1 VTTCRPLEGLFVVST
16 ALNVPGPVALARLT
30 SMGARAVKIEP
41 PGGDPLIRHCRE
53 WYDVL
58 HDGIDID
65 RLDLKTP
72 EGQNRLED
80 HLSTAAVLITAQRQA
95 ALQRLGLHWER
106 LHERFPHLCQVA
118 IVGFSPPRE
127 NEPGHDLTYLAAEG
141 LVNPP
146 DVPRTLAVDL
156 VGAERAVSAVFAA
169 RAACGGDGAGRCIDV
184 ALSDVA
190 HMLAAPLR
198 HGLTAPGAILGGGF
212 PGYRLYRGRH
222 GWLAVAALEP
232 RFLERLRDE
241 LHGAE
246 LCEDR
251 LAAMFATRTAIEC
264 ERWGRDHD
272 VPIVSVRGAM

>member
-1 VTTCRPLEGLFVVST
+1 
-16 ALNVPGPVALARLT
+16 
-30 SMGARAVKIEP
+30 MGARAVKIEP
-41 PGGDPLIRHCRE
+41 PAGDPLTRHCRE

-58 HDGIDID
+58 HRGIETE

-72 EGQNRLED
+72 EGQSRLEG
-80 HLSTAAVLITAQRQA
+80 HLSTAAVLITAQRPA
-95 ALQRLGLHWER
+95 ALARLGLNWEL
-106 LHERFPHLCQVA
+106 LHGRFPRLSQVA

-146 DVPRTLAVDL
+146 DVPRTLVVDL
-156 VGAERAVSAVFAA
+156 AGAERAVSALFGV
-169 RAACGGDGAGRCIDV
+169 RAACAGDDAGRYV
-184 ALSDVA
+184 EVVLADVA

-198 HGLTAPGAILGGGF
+198 YGLTGPGAVLGGGF

-222 GWLAVAALEP
+222 GLLAVAALEP

-241 LHGAE
+241 LSGAE
-246 LCEDR
+246 PREDQ
-251 LAAMFATRTAIEC
+251 LAAMFATRTAIEW
-264 ERWGRDHD
+264 ETWGRDHD